1 MLSAVLIIVALL
13 LAPVAILAGYAKSQ
27 LTSTDTFVSTL
38 APLAGDPAVQQVVS
52 KAVAETVKADL
63 NLEANV
69 AEVFAGLDQLPL
81 PPRSAAGLAGLEGPV
96 VLGLNS
102 LVTTAAD
109 ELVASQQFAQLW
121 EQTLRITHTQLTAT
135 LSGDPAA
142 LAQVGADGSL
152 RLQLQPIVAAVKDLL
167 IAQGV
172 GFARQCVC
180 FQAVA
185 S

>member
-69 AEVFAGLDQLPL
+69 AEVFAGLEDRPAAQAPEFP
-81 PPRSAAGLAGLEGPV
+81 PPRVQPLKKDAAGAPEAP
-96 VLGLNS
+96 
-102 LVTTAAD
+102 
-109 ELVASQQFAQLW
+109 
-121 EQTLRITHTQLTAT
+121 
-135 LSGDPAA
+135 
-142 LAQVGADGSL
+142 
-152 RLQLQPIVAAVKDLL
+152 
-167 IAQGV
+167 GV
-172 GFARQCVC
+172 EPED
-180 FQAVA
+180 
-185 S
+185 